1 MRMDKETPKED
12 RKKEDGI
19 APNNRPP
26 FFNFNKRNFS
36 KLAREYHHE
45 IQHLIIDLSS
55 INIKIQSAAILCDKQ
70 IELRA
75 AGRKIHLYDP
85 DWRGYFEDV
94 LYHLENYYFRA
105 SAFRDKLAQ
114 FVNQALK
121 LGYDESERELIRR
134 MLNNRIYIEARINT
148 ELKKFEQ
155 EKELKEVLSK
165 RVYMSHRRY
174 YSSDSYNPY
183 FQPEETPSKENLRG
197 HSKLWRKNIQ
207 TEVEKVDVFTAAAI
221 DISNK
226 VMVKINAYL
235 NKFHTPSKST

>member
-1 MRMDKETPKED
+1 MAIDTSTED
-12 RKKEDGI
+12 SKKSDDGM
-19 APNNRPP
+19 ASNNIPP
-26 FFNFNKRNFS
+26 FFDFNKRNFS

-55 INIKIQSAAILCDKQ
+55 TNIKIQRAAILCDKQ

-75 AGRKIHLYDP
+75 AGKKIHLYDP
-85 DWRGYFEDV
+85 DWKNYFEDV

-105 SAFRDKLAQ
+105 STFRDKLAQ

-121 LGYDESERELIRR
+121 LGYDESERELIKR
-134 MLNNRIYIEARINT
+134 MSNNRIYIESRINT

-155 EKELKEVLSK
+155 ETELREVLSK

-183 FQPEETPSKENLRG
+183 FQPEETPSKENVKR

-207 TEVEKVDVFTAAAI
+207 TEVEKVNTFTATAI

-226 VMVKINAYL
+226 VMVKINAYI
-235 NKFHTPSKST
+235 KKYHSPSKST